1 MKHAFACTLLLCLAS
16 AHPAYAKDRPSPP
29 SQPVEAGEH
38 AMNTDQAQVQ
48 AVVDTMTAAFQDGKI
63 DTVMSTYAPGAAVAF
78 EPGQPVTDEAQLRQ
92 MFGRGQAGLQLFG
105 ARGDRERRYR
115 RPHRAVA
122 DDSAYAGRSGDQ
134 AVRSFHRS
142 AAPPDGRVME
152 DGNRQPTRRAVT
164 VIVKLNGNPPESP
177 AGAGGSGYS
186 ARWVLRRPIP

>member
-92 MFGRGQAGLQLFG
+92 MFGGMAAAKPVFSYSGH
-105 ARGDRERRYR
+105 E
-115 RPHRAVA
+115 VIV
-122 DDSAYAGRSGDQ
+122 SGDT
-134 AVRSFHRS
+134 AVHI
-142 AAPPDGRVME
+142 APWQMTAHTPDGQE
-152 DGNRQPTRRAVT
+152 IRQ
-164 VIVKLNGNPPESP
+164 
-177 AGAGGSGYS
+177 SGLS
-186 ARWVLRRPIP
+186 IAVLRRQTDGSWKMVIDNPHGARLLSSSN